1 MANTVLDGAT
11 ILAAVKEIAAS
22 KGLTEEIVREA
33 LESAITKAYIKVL
46 GGGDDAIVSCKVD
59 PHTGEISLAQI
70 KKVVE
75 EVQDDYLEIELEEA
89 NEGLKKAKYK
99 VGDDYAI
106 PADVSDLSKAAAM
119 GVKNNLRSA
128 LAEAER
134 GELYKVYKDHIGEI
148 LTGTVESATDR
159 SVILSINR
167 TTVELTKRELI
178 GDEFFKVGDQ
188 VKVYIQEVAA
198 PAEVKEG
205 QKKRGPQIMA
215 TRASE
220 GFLKRLFEE
229 EIHEIY
235 DGTVVIKG
243 IARAAGVRAKVAVA
257 STNEDVDATGA
268 CIGQGGSRI
277 QKVVAQLGNGR
288 IKEKIDII
296 EYSDY
301 APKFVMESVRPCVAL
316 GAALNE
322 EEKTAIVI
330 LSVDGFKNQLGR
342 YRSNVGLASRLTGY
356 KITLMPED
364 EAKEKGIEYVTAD
377 EAEKR
382 SEAIKVQKEQEL
394 YRKKSIEEAARRAEE
409 AKRLAEAEEAKRLA
423 LETAAKK
430 AEEEAKKADR
440 PASKAEPLP
449 EMPAVAPKA
458 SASPESFPSEAL
470 NPAAAALA
478 ALAAKPAE
486 EEKTEEKPTEV
497 KITTTL
503 AELEAGLQSEAK
515 KPETKTRSSK
525 KPRKITEEEVEQ
537 PKPAAPKE
545 EGMAIYTEEELA
557 AIEEEEKNSVYE
569 DEGDD
574 FDEDYSEYDDYGDDD
589 GR

>member
-1 MANTVLDGAT
+1 MANTILDGAT
-11 ILAAVKEIAAS
+11 ILAAVKEIAAN
-22 KGLTEEIVREA
+22 KGLTEEAVIEA

-59 PHTGEISLAQI
+59 PHTGEIALAQI

-75 EVQDDYLEIELEEA
+75 EVEDDYLEIELEEA
-89 NEGLKKAKYK
+89 NAGLKKAKYK

-119 GVKNNLRSA
+119 GVKNNLRAA

-134 GELYKVYKDHIGEI
+134 GELYKVYKDHIGEM

-159 SVILSINR
+159 SVVLSINR
-167 TTVELTKRELI
+167 TTVELGRRELI

-198 PAEVKEG
+198 PAELKEG

-235 DGTVVIKG
+235 DGTVLIKG
-243 IARAAGVRAKVAVA
+243 IARAAGVRAKVAVT

-277 QKVVAQLGNGR
+277 QKVVANLGNGR

-301 APKFVMESVRPCVAL
+301 APKYVMESVRPCIAL

-342 YRSNVGLASRLTGY
+342 YRSNIGLASRLTGY
-356 KITLMPED
+356 KITLMPID
-364 EAKEKGIEYVTAD
+364 EALEKGIEFVTSE
-377 EAEKR
+377 EAEER
-382 SEAIKVQKEQEL
+382 SKALKAQKEQEL

-409 AKRLAEAEEAKRLA
+409 AKRLAEAEEAHRLA
-423 LETAAKK
+423 QEAAAKK

-440 PASKAEPLP
+440 PAAKKKAEPLP

-478 ALAAKPAE
+478 ALHAKPAE
-486 EEKTEEKPTEV
+486 EPKEEEKPTEV

-515 KPETKTRSSK
+515 KPEPSKSRSSK

-537 PKPAAPKE
+537 PKVAAPKE

-569 DEGDD
+569 DEGED
-574 FDEDYSEYDDYGDDD
+574 FDEDYSEYDDYGDE
-589 GR
+589 